1 MKTQLLSFS
10 LLTLLIF
17 GACKPTQTQLKT
29 KNDDRP
35 ELLPV
40 EGRNSWRWKRQVH
53 FGEFTARDF
62 KGGWVGSH
70 QFDFYLRFKRSKE
83 KFSFWQYDGAQ
94 NKAYV
99 AAVNRFKSTE
109 IPVVRDYF
117 SIPIDYQQVF
127 AGSVYLTRDQK
138 AYDFWLNF
146 PDANTRI
153 TRTDGFIQTPSGNYK
168 ITGIQQLEGM
178 RFKLPGNLGYHF
190 EKEGAVVATIDA
202 RGEGQVHL
210 SNALDTDTRLVLAA
224 VANALLQRTQ

>member
-1 MKTQLLSFS
+1 MKSTLLSLG
-10 LLTLLIF
+10 LLLLLSTV
-17 GACKPTQTQLKT
+17 ACKPAQTHLKT
-29 KNDDRP
+29 KNDVQT
-35 ELLPV
+35 EMMSV

-94 NKAYV
+94 NSAYV
-99 AAVNRFKSTE
+99 AAVDRFKSTE
-109 IPVVRDYF
+109 IPVVRAYF

-127 AGSVYLTRDQK
+127 AGSVYIPGQQA

-146 PDANTRI
+146 PDANTRL
-153 TRTDGFIQTPSGNYK
+153 TRTDGFINTPTGSYK

-178 RFKLPGNLGYHF
+178 SFKLPGNLGYHF
-190 EKEGAVVATIDA
+190 EKDGRVVATIDA
-202 RGEGQVHL
+202 RGNGQVHI
-210 SNALDTDTRLVLAA
+210 SNELNAETRLVLAG
-224 VANALLQRTQ
+224 VANALLQRTK